1 MQKQDGESISTRQ
14 EHTLKYVLT
23 RYAQTIVRCQDSG
36 AILIGCSG
44 RERGKLDARLLEATS
59 GL

>member
-36 AILIGCSG
+36 AIL
-44 RERGKLDARLLEATS
+44 
-59 GL
+59 